1 MKTLLEIFVP
11 CIGFLLGLLCLRA
24 AQTRHMHAQSTTY
37 DLKFPADLAREDV
50 ERFLA
55 SLTGLLPPWWKRIV
69 AQPVVSFELVAEA
82 GSISHRVSVPVAVRG
97 YLESSFQAHLPGL
110 RYKPVEADDAWR
122 PQKTAEY
129 RTNTD
134 ARPLRVDA
142 EGIASGILAAVQP
155 LGRDEHLI
163 VQWMLTAGWPVR
175 PPRASKPS
183 ENRLV
188 TDVELMNSNEQVAAR
203 RNKLRAPL
211 LLAVGRIGVQA
222 GNPHRQ
228 VQLLRRAEGPLHAT
242 RAPGAHLRRRLLPS
256 GIVARRIT
264 GRTVPLTRFPALLNT
279 EEAAGL
285 LGWPIKKRAVP
296 GLSLGNC
303 RLLPVAGKVPHS
315 GTILGNAT
323 FPGQD
328 GRPVA
333 LDLSARFRHL
343 AVTGPTGVGKTTL
356 LTRIALQDLDA
367 GYGLVVLDPKGD
379 LIDNILELAPEDRVA
394 EMIVLDA
401 SRGGP
406 AVGYNPLKATPDSR
420 ELVVEQVLGLMRT
433 IWRANWGPRTDAL
446 LRACLFTLTA
456 VGGMTIC
463 EIGYLLTDDAFRHRL
478 VSGISDP
485 FGVQA
490 AWAQY
495 ESWSEGE
502 QVAASSPLLNKV
514 QAFSTRPSLRAIL
527 GQVDGAVDFPRLIQE
542 RGVLL
547 VNLAKGTLGPEAAYL
562 LGALLFGG
570 LWSAVGARGH
580 MPERHRA
587 PVMCMVDEFQ
597 NIVKLPTPAETIL
610 TEARSYRLSL
620 TLAHQHLGQ
629 LDADLSHAVL
639 ANARSKVVFQTSHS
653 DAGIFARELGAG
665 LTPEDLMG
673 IPAYEAIAQVF
684 AAGAVQPPAT
694 IATADLSQKLREA
707 DEVRRVSQAHFGVS
721 RADVDAA
728 MVERLHGH
736 REASRQVGR
745 TKRRQP

>member
-1 MKTLLEIFVP
+1 MNAALELFLA
-11 CIGFLLGLLCLRA
+11 CFGFLLGLLCLRA
-24 AQTRHMHAQSTTY
+24 GQTQHMHARSAIY

-55 SLTGLLPPWWKRIV
+55 SLTGLLPPWWRRIV

-82 GSISHRVSVPVAVRG
+82 GSISHRVSIPVAARG

-110 RYKPVEADDAWR
+110 RYQPVKPGDPWL
-122 PQKTAEY
+122 PQKAAEY

-134 ARPLRVDA
+134 ARPLRVDG
-142 EGIASGILAAVQP
+142 EGIAAGILAAVQP
-155 LGRDEHLI
+155 LGKDERLI

-222 GNPHRQ
+222 DDRHRRA
-228 VQLLRRAEGPLHAT
+228 QLLHRAEGPLHAT

-256 GIVARRIT
+256 GVVARRIT
-264 GRTVPLTRFPALLNT
+264 GRTVPLTRFPSLLNT
-279 EEAAGL
+279 EEVAGL

-303 RLLPVAGKVPHS
+303 RLLPVTGKVPRS
-315 GTILGNAT
+315 GTVLGNAT
-323 FPGQD
+323 FPGQA

-356 LTRIALQDLDA
+356 LTRIALQDLEA
-367 GYGLVVLDPKGD
+367 GHGLVVIDPKGE
-379 LIDNILELAPEDRVA
+379 LVENILERAPQKRVTDI
-394 EMIVLDA
+394 IVLDA

-406 AVGYNPLKATPDSR
+406 AIGYNPLKATADSR

-446 LRACLFTLTA
+446 LRACLFTLTQA
-456 VGGMTIC
+456 GGMTIC
-463 EIGYLLTDDAFRHRL
+463 EIPNLLTDEAFRHQL
-478 VSGISDP
+478 VSRISDP
-485 FGVQA
+485 FGVEA

-527 GQVDGAVDFPRLIQE
+527 GQVDGAVDFPRLIRE
-542 RGVLL
+542 RQVLL
-547 VNLAKGTLGPEAAYL
+547 VNLAAGSLGTEAAYL

-570 LWSAVGARGH
+570 LWSAVSARGH
-580 MPERHRA
+580 LPADHRA
-587 PVMCMVDEFQ
+587 PVMCIVDEFQ
-597 NIVKLPTPAETIL
+597 NVVRLPTPAETIL
-610 TEARSYRLSL
+610 AEARSFRLSL

-639 ANARSKVVFQTSHS
+639 ANARSKLVFQTSRN
-653 DAGIFARELGAG
+653 DASVFARELGGG

-673 IPAYEAIAQVF
+673 IPAYEAVAQVF
-684 AAGAVQPPAT
+684 AAGEVQPPAT
-694 IATADLSQKLREA
+694 IVTGDLSKKLREA
-707 DEVRRVSQAHFGVS
+707 DEVRLASQARFGVS

-728 MVERLHGH
+728 IVDRLHGH
-736 REASRQVGR
+736 GEASRQVGR
-745 TKRRQP
+745 TRRQRP